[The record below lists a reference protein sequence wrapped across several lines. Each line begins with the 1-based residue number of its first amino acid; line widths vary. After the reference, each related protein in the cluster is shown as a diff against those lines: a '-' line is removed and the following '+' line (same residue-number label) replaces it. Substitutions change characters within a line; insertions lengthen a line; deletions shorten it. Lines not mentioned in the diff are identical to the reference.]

1 MDTDAGTKAL
11 TDAAERVSRARAC
24 DRDAAVLGIG
34 AGALTVALLGEN
46 LREVWSYFVIL
57 FAGFIAYR
65 LSKSVLYLVRGL
77 GWLPLLGNALPN
89 TVSPSM
95 SAPGTTPASREAAVA
110 VPEPRSALVPRLAF
124 ATTWPATWIISGDV
138 SGVVTLRGGRP
149 GKHDDMPLGVFML
162 TERGLAFLPE
172 SRDWLEEKLGELPA
186 ALATH
191 VAGEI
196 FEPVQVAEAWKDRF
210 EVMNQ
215 PKTLGEWVERA
226 LAQKN
231 AFAISWGDL
240 TGVMVGQT
248 HTVLTRRT
256 ADGAEDDFIILD
268 ASPDWP
274 GLMMQKRIVADLMDV
289 VFVKI
294 LQPKCDELLPAVRR
308 ELGNKSEDD
317 IRAEAM
323 RRATGWYK
331 QAAPSMEKLVRDA
344 MGETLEGYAWLPNV
358 VANQPWLFDKK
369 TPENT

>member
-1 MDTDAGTKAL
+1 MDTDPGTNAL
-11 TDAAERVSRARAC
+11 KDAAERVARARVC
-24 DRDAAVLGIG
+24 DRDAVFIGIS
-34 AGALTVALLGEN
+34 AGALAFPLVGDYVHEGLSLLVMLVVG
-46 LREVWSYFVIL
+46 L
-57 FAGFIAYR
+57 IAHR
-65 LSKSVLYLVRGL
+65 LSKSVLYRVRGL
-77 GWLPLLGNALPN
+77 GWLPLFGNALPD

-95 SAPGTTPASREAAVA
+95 PTPQTTPASSETAAT

-124 ATTWPATWIISGDV
+124 ATTWPATWIVCGKV
-138 SGVVTLRGGRP
+138 SGVVTLRGGLP
-149 GKHDDMPLGVFML
+149 GKHDDMPLGVLLF

-191 VAGEI
+191 VAGEL
-196 FEPVQVAEAWKDRF
+196 FKPVQVAEAWKDRN
-210 EVMNQ
+210 EVMDQ

-240 TGVMVGQT
+240 TSVMVGQT

-256 ADGAEDDFIILD
+256 ADGAEEDFIILD
-268 ASPDWP
+268 ASPSWP

-289 VFVKI
+289 VFMKI

-308 ELGNKSEDD
+308 ELGNKSEVDV
-317 IRAEAM
+317 RAEAM
-323 RRATGWYK
+323 RRATDWYK
-331 QAAPSMEKLVRDA
+331 QAAPSMEKFVRDA

-358 VANQPWLFDKK
+358 VANQPWLFEKK
-369 TPENT
+369 TQEST